1 MTIAV
6 RVASPSSTAVSINS
20 QNQQKVRSMTPVS
33 ISSTTLSSL
42 TDVSIVELNNNS
54 VLVYNT
60 ETAKYEIKALPV
72 IFGGT
77 F

>member
-1 MTIAV
+1 MTIIV
-6 RVASPSSTAVSINS
+6 RTSSPSSTGVRINS
-20 QNQQKVRSMTPVS
+20 QNQQKVKTLTPT
-33 ISSTTLSSL
+33 STSNLVGL
-42 TDVSIVELNNNS
+42 TDVSIVDSINNS

-60 ETAKYEIKALPV
+60 NTSKYEIKALPV

>member
-6 RVASPSSTAVSINS
+6 RIAGPSSTAVSINS
-20 QNQQKVRSMTPVS
+20 QNQQKVRSLTPTVVAT
-33 ISSTTLSSL
+33 TTL
-42 TDVSIVELNNNS
+42 VELNDVSVIDSSNNS
-54 VLVYNT
+54 TLVYNSST
-60 ETAKYEIKALPV
+60 LKYEIKALPV

>member
-20 QNQQKVRSMTPVS
+20 QNQQKVRSLTPVAM
-33 ISSTTLSSL
+33 SSTTLSSL
-42 TDVSIVELNNNS
+42 TDVSIIELNNNS
-54 VLVYNT
+54 SLVYNT
-60 ETAKYEIKALPV
+60 DTSKYEIKTLPV

>member
-1 MTIAV
+1 MTIIV
-6 RVASPSSTAVSINS
+6 RVPSQSSTGVSINS
-20 QNQQKVRSMTPVS
+20 QNQQKVRTLTP
-33 ISSTTLSSL
+33 ISTSVTNLTNLS
-42 TDVSIVELNNNS
+42 DFSIVDGSNNS

-60 ETAKYEIKALPV
+60 STNKYEIKALPI

>member
-1 MTIAV
+1 MGIIV
-6 RVASPSSTAVSINS
+6 RTSSPSSTGVRINS
-20 QNQQKVRSMTPVS
+20 QNQQKVKTLTPT
-33 ISSTTLSSL
+33 STSNLVGL
-42 TDVSIVELNNNS
+42 TDVSIVDSINNS

-60 ETAKYEIKALPV
+60 NTSKYEIKALPV

>member
-1 MTIAV
+1 MAIAV
-6 RVASPSSTAVSINS
+6 KINS
-20 QNQQKVRSMTPVS
+20 QNQQKVRSITP
-33 ISSTTLSSL
+33 ISVITLEGL
-42 TDVSIVELNNNS
+42 NDVEVVDASNNS

-60 ETAKYEIKALPV
+60 STSKYEIKALPV